1 MTGQYS
7 TTHRIPQNSCGA
19 KRRMQKCGMVRDKER
34 YRLRLVPLLICQR
47 QEAPPAEASNCCWA
61 AYRQT
66 QWSWLEAKRRNQ
78 VSRRRAVRMSCAS
91 AAELAHSLDAGGRQ
105 GEWRSEAA
113 CEAPRPLGHRT
124 LAPGR
129 GGSGVDA
136 RLRVSP
142 ASSFTTR
149 RAPVAPSARRCNTTR
164 CPSTARK
171 KQRPRLLSLSP
182 CKSTRMLHSK

>member
-1 MTGQYS
+1 
-7 TTHRIPQNSCGA
+7 
-19 KRRMQKCGMVRDKER
+19 MQKCGMVRDKER

-129 GGSGVDA
+129 GGSGVGEKGRTRGPYHPLIKA
-136 RLRVSP
+136 VSP
-142 ASSFTTR
+142 RGSVNCLR
-149 RAPVAPSARRCNTTR
+149 RAGKCKTR
-164 CPSTARK
+164 CQRRRWPPGGPRVGLYHDTESPYCTPAARSECTA
-171 KQRPRLLSLSP
+171 
-182 CKSTRMLHSK
+182 

>member
-1 MTGQYS
+1 M
-7 TTHRIPQNSCGA
+7 H
-19 KRRMQKCGMVRDKER
+19 KCGMVRDKER

-105 GEWRSEAA
+105 GEWAWEAA
-113 CEAPRPLGHRT
+113 CECSFPRGARGMMKGIPSSTVTQFELMTLG
-124 LAPGR
+124 
-129 GGSGVDA
+129 S
-136 RLRVSP
+136 
-142 ASSFTTR
+142 AS
-149 RAPVAPSARRCNTTR
+149 
-164 CPSTARK
+164 
-171 KQRPRLLSLSP
+171 LED
-182 CKSTRMLHSK
+182 

>member
-129 GGSGVDA
+129 GGSGVGEKG
-136 RLRVSP
+136 RTRGPYHPLP
-142 ASSFTTR
+142 A
-149 RAPVAPSARRCNTTR
+149 VRRCFPQVIRRGMPATTHIASG
-164 CPSTARK
+164 CDGS
-171 KQRPRLLSLSP
+171 RLLAS
-182 CKSTRMLHSK
+182 MLEHRAALIS

>member
-129 GGSGVDA
+129 GGSGVGEKGRTRGPYHPLRRARVQLKALHDRAAGCGRTGGRPADGRDA
-136 RLRVSP
+136 RVICGL
-142 ASSFTTR
+142 
-149 RAPVAPSARRCNTTR
+149 
-164 CPSTARK
+164 
-171 KQRPRLLSLSP
+171 
-182 CKSTRMLHSK
+182 

>member
-129 GGSGVDA
+129 GGSGVGEKGRTRGPYHPLFRSSSDTSA
-136 RLRVSP
+136 ILWQRRVY
-142 ASSFTTR
+142 
-149 RAPVAPSARRCNTTR
+149 
-164 CPSTARK
+164 
-171 KQRPRLLSLSP
+171 LLSRGCVSASAYYSYSLYFLP
-182 CKSTRMLHSK
+182 